1 MKRVEES
8 SRYCHNLIKIMGK
21 HLFALLFL
29 INVTLAS
36 AQQNEPTYLVDVN
49 YEGEVYTT
57 ALTWDLK
64 EVNLYADMYVP
75 DTDQSSLSP
84 LVVFVSDAYFT
95 STEASFEAW
104 DNLARFVASCG
115 FVVANIQYRQ
125 GMSPDLSN
133 PLEDEFVKAM
143 SRASKDVYSAIAY
156 FREDAIN
163 GANYYNIDPDRVLLM
178 GYSSGAMAALHA
190 GKYYTDGRASTERLI
205 RLIRQVGGWDDNI
218 RKDELR
224 RSIRAVVS
232 LAGGVID
239 LNMYAPQDRTPVML
253 IQAENDSVIP
263 AESGEMV
270 VSGLPL
276 GMVYGSAAIHAQMRG
291 MQKRVERIVIEEAD
305 HTFNNFAD
313 FAEFGPIMVDFFIEA
328 LNKLP
333 SGKNYER
340 SNKRIITQE
349 DLTRRT
355 IIKFHIPD
363 DWQQPVSLRV
373 INGSNEL
380 VYQQN
385 EVFDKDI
392 IHIQDWLPATYTFK
406 FTYGDVLKVV
416 VHTISK

>member
-1 MKRVEES
+1 
-8 SRYCHNLIKIMGK
+8 MGK
-21 HLFALLFL
+21 HLCIFLFL
-29 INVTLAS
+29 FGVNLAIG
-36 AQQNEPTYLVDVN
+36 QQSDPAYLVDVN
-49 YEGEVYTT
+49 YESEIYTT

-75 DTDQSSLSP
+75 DRERNEFSP

-95 STEASFEAW
+95 STQESFDAW
-104 DNLARFVASCG
+104 DNLARYVASCG

-125 GMSPDLSN
+125 GMSPDLDK
-133 PLEDEFVKAM
+133 PVEDEFVKAM
-143 SRASKDVYSAIAY
+143 SRASKDVYAAIAY

-163 GANYYNIDPDRVLLM
+163 GANYYNIDPDRVLLL

-190 GKYYTDGRASTERLI
+190 GKYYVDNRASTERLI
-205 RLIRQVGGWDDNI
+205 RLIRQVGGWEDNI
-218 RKDELR
+218 RKEELR

-232 LAGGVID
+232 LAGGVMD

-253 IQAENDSVIP
+253 VQAENDSVIP

-276 GMVYGSAAIHAQMRG
+276 GMVWGSVAIHAQMRD
-291 MQKRVERIVIEEAD
+291 MQKRIERVVIEEAD
-305 HTFNNFAD
+305 HTFNNFDAFSD
-313 FAEFGPIMVDFFIEA
+313 FGLMVVDFFIEA

-333 SGKNYER
+333 SGKKYER
-340 SNKRIITQE
+340 SQKRIITQE
-349 DLTRRT
+349 DQTRRD
-355 IIKFHIPD
+355 IIKFHIPG

-385 EVFDKDI
+385 EVFDQDI
-392 IHIQDWLPATYTFK
+392 IHIQDWLPAVYTFK
-406 FTYGDVLKVV
+406 FTYGDKLKVV
-416 VHTISK
+416 RHTISK